1 LEDKIVFRILCL
13 DGGGIKGVF
22 TAAALARIEDQTK
35 MKVVDHFDL
44 ICGTSTG
51 GILAIGL
58 SMGLSAEDLLKFY
71 RQRGAIIFPAMSLVE
86 RSAGLLRQL
95 FFGPK
100 LSHHVLKQELST
112 VLKNCKFGQA
122 KCRLAIP
129 SYDAVRGRIY
139 VFKTPHNSRFVN
151 DIDTPAVDV
160 ALATS
165 AAPTYFAAAAA
176 NRDGRFVDGGVWAN
190 SPVMVALVEAVSF
203 LNIPLGDID
212 ILSIGS
218 TMQPFSIAKNQRASA
233 LKWNIGLV
241 NLMFEAQAEAAQAQA
256 KLLLNGRVHRVNF
269 VSTANR
275 FSLDNASER
284 AIGDLTNL
292 GWTEVEKKKHTDI
305 ILKRFVNGK
314 TVSQYEPLRTV
325 A

>member
-1 LEDKIVFRILCL
+1 MFRILCL

-35 MKVVDHFDL
+35 RRIVDYFDL
-44 ICGTSTG
+44 MCGTSTG

-58 SMGLSAEDLLKFY
+58 SMGLSAAELLEFY
-71 RQRGAIIFPAMSLVE
+71 RKRGPVIFPTMSLVE

-95 FFGPK
+95 FVGPK
-100 LSHHVLKQELST
+100 LSHEILRRELSAVLKDS
-112 VLKNCKFGQA
+112 KFGEA
-122 KCRLAIP
+122 RCRLAIP

-139 VFKTPHNSRFVN
+139 VFKTPHDARFVN
-151 DIDTPAVDV
+151 DVDRSAVDV

-165 AAPTYFAAAAA
+165 AAPTYFAAASAS
-176 NRDGRFVDGGVWAN
+176 RDGRFVDGGVWAN

-203 LNIPLGDID
+203 LGIPLGEID
-212 ILSIGS
+212 ILSLG
-218 TMQPFSIAKNQRASA
+218 TTTEPFSIAKNETASA
-233 LKWNIGLV
+233 LKWNVGLI

-256 KLLLNGRVHRVNF
+256 QLLLKGRVHRVNF

-292 GWTEVEKKKHTDI
+292 GWTEVEKKEHSEV
-305 ILKRFVNGK
+305 ILRRFVNGVP
-314 TVSQYEPLRTV
+314 TEQYKPSTV

>member
-1 LEDKIVFRILCL
+1 MFRILCL

-35 MKVVDHFDL
+35 RRIIDHFDL

-58 SMGLSAEDLLKFY
+58 SIGLSAANLLEFY
-71 RQRGAIIFPAMSLVE
+71 RKRGPIIFPATSLIE
-86 RSAGLLRQL
+86 RSAGLIRQL
-95 FFGPK
+95 FVGPK
-100 LSHHVLKQELST
+100 LSHEILRRELSAI
-112 VLKNCKFGQA
+112 LKDRKFGEA
-122 KCRLAIP
+122 RCRLAIP
-129 SYDAVRGRIY
+129 AYDAVRGRIY
-139 VFKTPHNSRFVN
+139 VFKTPHHPRFVN
-151 DIDTPAVDV
+151 DSNRPAVDV

-165 AAPTYFAAAAA
+165 AAPTYFAAALGD
-176 NRDGRFVDGGVWAN
+176 RDGKFVDGGVWAN

-203 LNIPLGDID
+203 LGIPLGEID
-212 ILSIGS
+212 ILSLG
-218 TMQPFSIAKNQRASA
+218 TTTEPFSLARNEKASA

-269 VSTANR
+269 IASANR
-275 FSLDNASER
+275 FSLDNAGEK

-292 GWTEVEKKKHTDI
+292 GSTEVEKKEHSEV
-305 ILKRFVNGK
+305 ILQRFVNGL
-314 TVSQYEPLRTV
+314 TVDPYRPLGTV